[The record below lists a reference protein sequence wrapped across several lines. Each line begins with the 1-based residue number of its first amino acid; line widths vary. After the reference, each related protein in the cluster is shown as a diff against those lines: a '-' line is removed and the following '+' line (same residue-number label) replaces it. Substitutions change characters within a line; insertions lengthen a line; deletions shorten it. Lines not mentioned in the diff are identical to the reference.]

1 LQSKSFFTRRDG
13 VLIYSNDKKNHA
25 QSASA
30 LIGGVWQA
38 AEALMQIIPNDGQ
51 QEMFRLSYDT
61 SSQGLFI
68 HPVSINNEQ
77 YYLGVTYVNTLNPGH
92 LKMKI
97 KHTALRLSE
106 FIIKKGEQKV
116 EVINDEEFL
125 FKDISDEEMDRV
137 FSFVRD

>member
-1 LQSKSFFTRRDG
+1 MSLPNTVKEYFSKNKDLAKQKVFFTRRDG

-77 YYLGVTYVNTLNPGH
+77 YYLGVTYVNTLNPG
-92 LKMKI
+92 I
-97 KHTALRLSE
+97 
-106 FIIKKGEQKV
+106 
-116 EVINDEEFL
+116 
-125 FKDISDEEMDRV
+125 
-137 FSFVRD
+137 